1 MLSDIL
7 RRVKGA
13 GSGVIEGFIEE
24 IGGGGE
30 LFLAELGIDV
40 EGCGELF
47 MTEDLLDGFWV
58 EVGFES
64 DSGKAM
70 AELVGCGGDAC
81 FFLITIIESDEA
93 AVGERCLAIV
103 AYYIVGG
110 GFVGEL
116 EQFVTEWKE
125 EGDDTVTCFGLG
137 CFNNGAVAVMG
148 DGFGDV
154 DVIFLEI
161 DIFPLEGEDLALSH
175 ACHEGEIREYPA
187 IYIVFDDLLVRAACG
202 VTLGFWQIR
211 GGLDAGAWI

>member
-1 MLSDIL
+1 M
-7 RRVKGA
+7 GA
-13 GSGVIEGFIEE
+13 GSGAIEGFIEE

-30 LFLAELGIDV
+30 LFLAELCIDV

-47 MTEDLLDGFWV
+47 MTEDLLDGFGV
-58 EVGFES
+58 KVGFKGDGGE
-64 DSGKAM
+64 AV

-81 FFLITIIESDEA
+81 FFFIAIIESNEA

-103 AYYIVGG
+103 AYNIIGVG
-110 GFVGEL
+110 FAGEL
-116 EQFVTEWKE
+116 EQFVAERQK
-125 EGDDTVTCFGLG
+125 EGDDTVACFGLG
-137 CFNNGAVAVMG
+137 RFDDGAVAVMG

-161 DIFPLEGEDLALSH
+161 DIFPLEGENLALSH
-175 ACHEGEIREYPA
+175 ACHEGNKREYPA
-187 IYIVFDDLLVRAACG
+187 IYVVFDDLLVRATCG